1 LVGRFHIYTNLSN
14 HIFVGSFD
22 PPLVVLG
29 KAILFQATEEGLAM
43 RSFHGLV
50 WLKRSWTSAGKCWQ
64 ILEHITFM
72 EIYGNGDIFCD
83 KIAGVQRHGAIF
95 APNLP
100 LDQDLVL
107 KTPMV
112 TTGDPS

>member
-1 LVGRFHIYTNLSN
+1 
-14 HIFVGSFD
+14 
-22 PPLVVLG
+22 
-29 KAILFQATEEGLAM
+29 
-43 RSFHGLV
+43 
-50 WLKRSWTSAGKCWQ
+50 
-64 ILEHITFM
+64 M

-83 KIAGVQRHGAIF
+83 KIAGVQHHGAIF

>member
-1 LVGRFHIYTNLSN
+1 MLFKPYTREIKAFFDWVPYHLLQRPLPGNHEETHAHLETGHTQSRRCLPAVKIYF
-14 HIFVGSFD
+14 IY
-22 PPLVVLG
+22 
-29 KAILFQATEEGLAM
+29 IY
-43 RSFHGLV
+43 
-50 WLKRSWTSAGKCWQ
+50 
-64 ILEHITFM
+64 
-72 EIYGNGDIFCD
+72 IYGNGDIFCD